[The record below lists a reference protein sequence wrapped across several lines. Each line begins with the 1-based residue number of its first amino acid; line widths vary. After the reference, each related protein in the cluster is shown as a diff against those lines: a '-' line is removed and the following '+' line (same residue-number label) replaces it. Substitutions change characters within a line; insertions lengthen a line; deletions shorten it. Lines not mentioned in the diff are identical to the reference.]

1 MPESVAI
8 LCPNCGSRLKIEP
21 YQDEVQCKRCGQRSL
36 VGAWQQQGG
45 APAPTPHAAQH
56 PGVATAAAPA
66 RSRAWLWL
74 TLTVVALAAAGGV
87 VYATVILP
95 QQAERDAPKAPRS
108 MFTDARLIPQK
119 LDQEFDFPI
128 KVEQIMIYE
137 HQAEVAIARP
147 SDDGRARVSR
157 VTVRADRVLRRG
169 AGQHTTTPF
178 SIDDVDFALL
188 PALLAAASE
197 VRKNPDARPL
207 RVGVERDDSG
217 ALRWRVHLGDNEN
230 VQVVEFDI
238 EGELLSPSGDEPSP
252 EDDAPGAEGDE
263 PSPEDDAPGPE

>member
-45 APAPTPHAAQH
+45 APAPSPHAAHH
-56 PGVATAAAPA
+56 PGVAASTAPA

-74 TLTVVALAAAGGV
+74 TLSAVALAAAGGV

-95 QQAERDAPKAPRS
+95 QQAARDAPKAPRS
-108 MFTDARLIPQK
+108 MFTDARLIPKK

-128 KVEQIMIYE
+128 RVEQIMVYE
-137 HQAEVAIARP
+137 HHADVDIARA
-147 SDDGRARVSR
+147 SDDGNTRVSR

-188 PALLAAASE
+188 PTLLAAASE
-197 VRKNPDARPL
+197 VRENPDARPL
-207 RVGVERDDSG
+207 RVGVGRDDSG

-238 EGELLSPSGDEPSP
+238 EGEPLAPKADTPSSGGDAPGS
-252 EDDAPGAEGDE
+252 DGDAPGAE
-263 PSPEDDAPGPE
+263 